1 MSEKNIEI
9 TEDFLESDDPI
20 RGQNYVC
27 ISFISPETVIADKQL
42 FKVKKYL
49 KHLIEENN
57 INLNQEYLDN
67 IHEKYLDYLY
77 NRDEEFEKEYNEQ
90 NDFQTTVRGVKVR
103 GTYDTLKEAQVRAK
117 LLQKK
122 DKNFNVFVGQVG
134 FWLPWD
140 PNPQNIENQE
150 YFESELNELVKK
162 YNENQTSKDDH
173 FREHVDYVKQQAS
186 KESEISKLKNKEEK
200 NKEEKNKEEENN
212 ISIEESNINSNITI
226 SDDNLKKSLEEEDP
240 WLAAKKNNNE

>member
-1 MSEKNIEI
+1 MNQKNIEI
-9 TEDFLESDDPI
+9 TEDFLESDEPI

-27 ISFISPETVIADKQL
+27 LSFISPETVIANKHL
-42 FKVKKYL
+42 FKIKKYL

-67 IHEKYLDYLY
+67 IYEKYLDYLY
-77 NRDEEFEKEYNEQ
+77 NRDEDFEKEFNEQ

-140 PNPQNIENQE
+140 PNPHNIENQE

-162 YNENQTSKDDH
+162 YKENQSSKDDH

-186 KESEISKLKNKEEK
+186 KESEISKLKNKQEK
-200 NKEEKNKEEENN
+200 ND
-212 ISIEESNINSNITI
+212 ISIEESNTNSNTSI
-226 SDDNLKKSLEEEDP
+226 SDDSLRKSLEEEDP
-240 WLAAKKNNNE
+240 WLAAKKNSNE